1 MKPKIKMTN
10 STKAKLPFKSTI
22 FLLFIAPFVNG
33 VELSAT
39 LSSDVEYSNNVTQ
52 LSTASRDDLTQTF
65 GLGVLLTENR
75 KRFNADASFN
85 LEEEHYYNKN
95 FSNQTSFTTGFG
107 LFNFDIIENFLNW
120 RTSFSRTEV
129 LRNSTEADTP
139 DNREQRNIA
148 RTGPAVT
155 YRMSQKSTLRAS
167 TNFTLVENDD
177 AAAADTKRLNS
188 SVSYDYSFNN
198 STSFSLNSQYDNMLD
213 GDGDDE
219 LTNTNV
225 NVGIL
230 RLLSNGELK
239 FNSGYTQTESE
250 LFDTVSGNFFDLTLT
265 QSQLF
270 SHDWTLQ
277 YIQDLSDTSI
287 GLESEEIGPVDAP
300 NTATAPATA
309 TTGLDIIQSQRLNI
323 SMSRVLGL
331 YQYSLS
337 AFWGYE
343 TYETQKNDEKSR
355 GLSLSINHNI
365 ARNISA
371 GFLYEFSL
379 NDLIDQPLIGKEKT
393 GTYRLNGQYSV
404 SQDISV
410 STYLQYET
418 RANSN
423 NQSREYE
430 EMTTGVSLTWK
441 LL

>member
-188 SVSYDYSFNN
+188 SVSYDYDFNSTTSFN
-198 STSFSLNSQYDNMLD
+198 L
-213 GDGDDE
+213 
-219 LTNTNV
+219 
-225 NVGIL
+225 
-230 RLLSNGELK
+230 
-239 FNSGYTQTESE
+239 
-250 LFDTVSGNFFDLTLT
+250 
-265 QSQLF
+265 
-270 SHDWTLQ
+270 
-277 YIQDLSDTSI
+277 
-287 GLESEEIGPVDAP
+287 
-300 NTATAPATA
+300 
-309 TTGLDIIQSQRLNI
+309 
-323 SMSRVLGL
+323 
-331 YQYSLS
+331 
-337 AFWGYE
+337 
-343 TYETQKNDEKSR
+343 
-355 GLSLSINHNI
+355 
-365 ARNISA
+365 
-371 GFLYEFSL
+371 
-379 NDLIDQPLIGKEKT
+379 
-393 GTYRLNGQYSV
+393 
-404 SQDISV
+404 
-410 STYLQYET
+410 
-418 RANSN
+418 
-423 NQSREYE
+423 
-430 EMTTGVSLTWK
+430 
-441 LL
+441 